1 MKKTK
6 DTLDLSFER
15 KIAAPQQEVF
25 DAWLNPLVPGT
36 PWSESK
42 KLILD
47 PKVDGLFYWV
57 HDSGCPHFGRF
68 TKVQSPALI
77 EHTWMSPNTLGVESK
92 VSVRFRKKGKHTL
105 MTLRHSGIP
114 NTKKGRGHEWGWNY
128 FLDAFYSAAGKVSI
142 K

>member
-57 HDSGCPHFGRF
+57 HESGCPHFGRF

-105 MTLRHSGIP
+105 IRFGIRAFPIPRRGGGTSGDGI
-114 NTKKGRGHEWGWNY
+114 TSWMR
-128 FLDAFYSAAGKVSI
+128 FTARQGKSR
-142 K
+142 